1 MRYYITIFFFLVFSN
16 VKAQFFAPYQ
26 AIQNQP
32 KVQFDYWVYSTHA
45 GNGSTTQYPSN
56 AGTKADM
63 DNIFNTNNSNTTLVK
78 TGKTN
83 SSKILDWQS
92 STELNTLGITPPNSG
107 VFFAIK
113 VQGTF
118 IPLESGTYYIT
129 LESDDASDLFINGNA
144 IISTYSGQAV
154 PALGTHTGSISVTA
168 GQKYFFEARMQQ
180 GGGGYG
186 MRMFWKSPVQ
196 AAAPSS
202 YQSSLP
208 ANTYYQRWTQN
219 LQEMVSSPDMDGSS
233 AAKAA
238 PSAKYLQNAFGN
250 YNDGAY
256 WINLPYVGPTKIYC
270 LLSTT
275 IDGGGW
281 MMMMK
286 ATTGTTFNYAST
298 YWTAVN
304 TLNPTYYDRG
314 NADAKFDAMNYY
326 YAKDMMALWPDIAS
340 NYGSGNGG
348 SVNLLSTYNN
358 WCWLQNNFNNG
369 LRIIP
374 VDFFASSAKLYFKD
388 ASTFSGKGAPF
399 SSQTDVRFYG
409 YNYTSGNGGDVRWG
423 FGWNE
428 NGGGLYPN
436 GIEGSNDVTGGIGMS
451 GAFATASSGYNY
463 SAGDQITCCQN
474 GTGINR
480 SARVEVYI
488 R

>member
-16 VKAQFFAPYQ
+16 VNAQFFAPYQ
-26 AIQNQP
+26 GVQNQP
-32 KVQFDYWVYSTHA
+32 KVQFDFWLYSTHA
-45 GNGSTTQYPSN
+45 GNGSSNQYPIVATN
-56 AGTKADM
+56 KADM
-63 DNIFNTNNSNTTLVK
+63 DNIFNTNYSNTTLVK
-78 TGKTN
+78 SGRTN

-92 STELNTLGITPPNSG
+92 STELNALGITPPNSG
-107 VFFAIK
+107 TYFAIK

-118 IPLESGTYYIT
+118 IPLESGTYYFT
-129 LESDDASDLFINGNA
+129 LESDDASDLTINGTA
-144 IISTYSGQAV
+144 IISTYLGQAV
-154 PALGTHTGSISVTA
+154 PVLGTHTGSISVTA

-219 LQEMVSSPDMDGSS
+219 LQEMVTSPDMDGSS

-256 WINLPYVGPTKIYC
+256 WINLPYVGPTQIYC
-270 LLSTT
+270 LLNTA

-286 ATTGTTFNYAST
+286 ATKGNTFYYGST

-304 TLNPTYYDRG
+304 TLNATSYNRNDG
-314 NADAKFDAMNYY
+314 DGKFDAMNYF

-348 SVNLLSTYNN
+348 SLNLISSYNN

-369 LRIIP
+369 IRITP
-374 VDFFASSAKLYFKD
+374 VDFFNSATKLFFRD

-436 GIEGSNDVTGGIGMS
+436 GVEGSNDVTGGIGMS

-463 SAGDQITCCQN
+463 SAGDQISCCQN

-480 SARVEVYI
+480 SARVEIFI

>member
-1 MRYYITIFFFLVFSN
+1 MKKLIALIFSVSSIGGQ
-16 VKAQFFAPYQ
+16 AQLMATYQ
-26 AIQNQP
+26 PVHMQP
-32 KVQFDYWVYSTHA
+32 TVQLDYWVYSTHA
-45 GNGSTTQYPSN
+45 GNGNTSQYPIVPTNITEMN
-56 AGTKADM
+56 A
-63 DNIFNTNNSNTTLVK
+63 IFNSSNSNTTLVQ
-78 TGKTN
+78 TGTTN
-83 SSKILDWQS
+83 SARILDWT
-92 STELNTLGITPPNSG
+92 STAELSTIGINVPNG
-107 VFFAIK
+107 GTHFGLRI
-113 VQGTF
+113 QGTF
-118 IPLESGTYYIT
+118 IPLETGWYTFT
-129 LESDDASDLFINGNA
+129 LSSDDASDLYFEGSPV
-144 IISTYSGQAV
+144 ISTYSGQATQ
-154 PALGTHTGSISVTA
+154 PLGTRTGTINLTA
-168 GQKYFFEARMQQ
+168 GIRYSFIARMQQ
-180 GGGGYG
+180 GAGGFG
-186 MRMFWKSPVQ
+186 MRLYWKSPSQ
-196 AAAPSS
+196 NNAPVS
-202 YQSSLP
+202 YTSMLP
-208 ANTYYQRWTQN
+208 ANTYYQSWTQN
-219 LQEMVSSPDMDGSS
+219 LQELVTSPDMDGSS

-250 YNDGAY
+250 YNDGTY
-256 WINLPYVGPTKIYC
+256 WINLPYVGSTQLYC
-270 LLSTT
+270 LLNTA

-281 MMMMK
+281 MMMLK
-286 ATTGTTFNYAST
+286 ATRGTTFNYSST

-304 TLNPTYYDRG
+304 TLNPSYLNRND
-314 NADAKFDAMNYY
+314 ADAKFNSMNYY

-348 SVNLLSTYNN
+348 SVNLISSYNN

-369 LRIIP
+369 IRITP

>member
-1 MRYYITIFFFLVFSN
+1 MRLYLSIISFFIFIN
-16 VKAQFFAPYQ
+16 VNGQLLAPFQ
-26 AIQNQP
+26 PLQNQP

-56 AGTKADM
+56 AGSKADM
-63 DNIFNTNNSNTTLVK
+63 DNIFNTNNSNTTLIK
-78 TGKTN
+78 TGRTN

-92 STELNTLGITPPNSG
+92 STELSALGITPPNGG

-118 IPLESGTYYIT
+118 IPLESGTYYFT

-144 IISTYSGQAV
+144 VISTYLGQAV
-154 PALGTHTGSISVTA
+154 PALGTHTGSINVTA

-186 MRMFWKSPVQ
+186 MRMYWKSPIQ

-202 YQSSLP
+202 YSSQLP
-208 ANTYYQRWTQN
+208 ANTYYPRWTQN
-219 LQEMVSSPDMDGSS
+219 LQEMVSSPNMDGTS

-250 YNDGAY
+250 NSDGAY
-256 WINLPYVGPTKIYC
+256 WINLPYVGPTLLYC

-286 ATTGTTFNYAST
+286 ATTATTFNYAST

-326 YAKDMMALWPDIAS
+326 YAKDMMALWPDIPS
-340 NYGSGNGG
+340 NTLSGNGG
-348 SVNLLSTYNN
+348 SVNLISSYNN

-369 LRIIP
+369 IRITP
-374 VDFFASSAKLYFKD
+374 VDFFNSSTKLYFGD
-388 ASTFSGKGAPF
+388 ASSFAGKGTAF

-409 YNYTSGNGGDVRWG
+409 YNYVNAANGAYVRWG

-428 NGGGLYPN
+428 NGGGLYPYGN
-436 GIEGSNDVTGGIGMS
+436 EASNDVSGGIGMS
-451 GAFATASSGYNY
+451 WGSY
-463 SAGDQITCCQN
+463 SAGDYISCCQN
-474 GTGINR
+474 TSGINR
-480 SARVEVYI
+480 SARVELYV

>member
-1 MRYYITIFFFLVFSN
+1 MVKGQFL
-16 VKAQFFAPYQ
+16 APYQ
-26 AIQNQP
+26 GTQP
-32 KVQFDYWVYSTHA
+32 QPRVQLDYWVYSTHA
-45 GNGSTTQYPSN
+45 GNGSATQYPVVAAS
-56 AGTKADM
+56 KADM
-63 DNIFNTNNSNTTLVK
+63 DNIFNTTNSNTTLVR
-78 TGKTN
+78 TGRTN
-83 SSKILDWQS
+83 SSRILDWQN
-92 STELNTLGITPPNSG
+92 STDLNAVGITAPNNG
-107 VFFAIK
+107 IYFAIK

-118 IPLESGTYYIT
+118 IPLESGTYTFT
-129 LESDDASDLFINGNA
+129 LESDDASDLTMNGTSV
-144 IISTYSGQAV
+144 ISTYVGQAV
-154 PALGTHTGSISVTA
+154 PALGTRTGSISLNA
-168 GQKYFFEARMQQ
+168 GQKYLFEARMQQ

-186 MRMFWKSPVQ
+186 MRMYWKSPIQ

-219 LQEMVSSPDMDGSS
+219 LQELVANPDMDGSTS
-233 AAKAA
+233 AKAA
-238 PSAKYLQNAFGN
+238 PSAKYLQNAFGKN
-250 YNDGAY
+250 NDGVY
-256 WINLPYVGPTKIYC
+256 WINLPYVGPTQLYC
-270 LLSTT
+270 LLSST

-286 ATTGTTFNYAST
+286 ATTGTTFYYGST
-298 YWTAVN
+298 YWTAIN
-304 TLNPTYYDRG
+304 TLNPSSYNRNDG
-314 NADAKFDAMNYY
+314 DAKFDAMNYF

-348 SVNLLSTYNN
+348 SVNLVSSYNN

-369 LRIIP
+369 IRITP
-374 VDFFASSAKLYFKD
+374 VDFFNSATKLYFKD

-409 YNYTSGNGGDVRWG
+409 YNYTSGNGSNVRWG

-436 GIEGSNDVTGGIGMS
+436 GVEGSNDVSGGIGMS
-451 GAFATASSGYNY
+451 GVFTTGVNY
-463 SAGDQITCCQN
+463 SAGDQISCCQN

-480 SARVEVYI
+480 SARVEIYV